1 MYAIRLMYA
10 NMDINV
16 HHNHRDSQMQTGFI
30 CHSLVTVISA
40 YLEDTDN
47 HSNAK
52 CLWNY
57 QK

>member
-1 MYAIRLMYA
+1 MYA